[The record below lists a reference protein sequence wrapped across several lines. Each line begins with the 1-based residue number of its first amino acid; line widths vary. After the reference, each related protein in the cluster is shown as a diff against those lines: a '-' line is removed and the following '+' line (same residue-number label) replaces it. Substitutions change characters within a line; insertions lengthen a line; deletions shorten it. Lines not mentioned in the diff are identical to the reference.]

1 LDESKCLREEWALKT
16 LPRAVILKRFATDL
30 RVLLRAIDFGIGARK
45 IALVARLTTVFPVSP
60 ALHGRQRRGYNKSS
74 HRFSFCE
81 HSCAMENT
89 PTEKPNVVIVGA
101 GFGGLE
107 AAKKLACENVRVT
120 VIDRTNYHL
129 FQPLLYQVATAALSP
144 ADIAAPV
151 RAVLS
156 KWKNVEVILAEVQSV
171 DVDAKKIKTTD
182 TEIGYDFLI
191 LATGARHSYFGHNE
205 WEKLAPGLKS
215 LEDAIELRRRL
226 LMAFEYAEKVT
237 DEGARKAAMT
247 FVIIGGGP
255 TGVEMAGAIAEIA
268 RYTLAK
274 DFRHIDPSEARVILI
289 EGDPRLLAA
298 FPEDLSASALKQL
311 VDLGVEVRTGT
322 RATNLTE
329 GGVQAGN
336 EFIPCRVKIWA
347 AGNNASFVGKTL
359 GTPVDQVGRV
369 MVNGDLT
376 IPGHPEVQVI
386 GDLANFSHQT
396 GQPLPGVSPVA
407 MQQGR
412 HAARNILA
420 MIEGRRPQHF
430 RYWDKGSMATIGRN
444 KAVADLNLVHLSGLP
459 AWLVWL
465 FVHIIF
471 LVGFRNRLAV
481 LFQWAWAYFTF
492 NKGARLI
499 TRNFQAEQRPPA

>member
-1 LDESKCLREEWALKT
+1 LKIVAMNESR
-16 LPRAVILKRFATDL
+16 D
-30 RVLLRAIDFGIGARK
+30 
-45 IALVARLTTVFPVSP
+45 
-60 ALHGRQRRGYNKSS
+60 Q
-74 HRFSFCE
+74 
-81 HSCAMENT
+81 
-89 PTEKPNVVIVGA
+89 KPNVVIVGA

-107 AAKKLACENVRVT
+107 AAKKLAREDVRVT

-156 KWKNVEVILAEVQSV
+156 KYKNVDVILAEVQSV
-171 DVDAKKIKTTD
+171 DVDAKKLKTTD
-182 TEIGYDFLI
+182 MEIGYDFLI
-191 LATGARHSYFGHNE
+191 LSTGARHSYFGHNE

-226 LMAFEYAEKVT
+226 LMAFEYAEKIT
-237 DEGARKAAMT
+237 DEAARKAAMT

-255 TGVEMAGAIAEIA
+255 TGVEMAGAIAEIS
-268 RYTLAK
+268 RHTLAK
-274 DFRHIDPSEARVILI
+274 DFRHIDPSQARVILI
-289 EGDPRLLAA
+289 EGEPRLLAGY
-298 FPEDLSASALKQL
+298 PKDLSASALRQL
-311 VDLGVEVRTGT
+311 VDLGVEVRTAT

-329 GGVQAGN
+329 AGVQVGD

-359 GTPVDQVGRV
+359 DASVDRVGRV
-369 MVNGDLT
+369 VVNDDLT

-396 GQPLPGVSPVA
+396 GEPLPGISPVA

-412 HAARNILA
+412 HAARNVLA
-420 MIEGRRPQHF
+420 IIQGRKPQRFH
-430 RYWDKGSMATIGRN
+430 YWDKGTIATIGRN
-444 KAVADLNLVHLSGLP
+444 KAVADLKFIHLSGLP
-459 AWLVWL
+459 AWLAWL

-471 LVGFRNRLAV
+471 LVGFRNRLLV
-481 LFQWAWAYFTF
+481 LIQWAWAYFTF
-492 NKGARLI
+492 DKGARLI
-499 TRNFQAEQRPPA
+499 TRNFQSEQRPPA